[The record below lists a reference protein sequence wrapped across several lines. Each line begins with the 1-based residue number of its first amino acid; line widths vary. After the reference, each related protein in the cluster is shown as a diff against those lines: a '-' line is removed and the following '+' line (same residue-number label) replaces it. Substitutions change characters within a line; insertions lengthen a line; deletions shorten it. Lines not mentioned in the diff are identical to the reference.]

1 MSTDGL
7 KSAGKA
13 SETRSTC
20 VGKPRSSLING
31 EGCVT
36 PPMPGFHEKQA
47 DEKFR
52 KKVAEDG
59 WRDNDAYQDLMKK
72 AVKAYADKSAMAD

>member
-1 MSTDGL
+1 
-7 KSAGKA
+7 
-13 SETRSTC
+13 
-20 VGKPRSSLING
+20 
-31 EGCVT
+31 
-36 PPMPGFHEKQA
+36 MPGFHEKQA

>member
-1 MSTDGL
+1 MDS
-7 KSAGKA
+7 KA
-13 SETRSTC
+13 RARPPKLAPIC

-36 PPMPGFHEKQA
+36 PLMPGFHEKQV

-59 WRDNDAYQDLMKK
+59 WRDNDAHQDLMKK
-72 AVKAYADKSAMAD
+72 AIEAYVDKSAMAD